1 MYFCWLKHISPAFAN
16 IMLGVVFIMKNL
28 KKGTEPNA
36 LELIV
41 DNINVKPYS
50 KMKNGMIED
59 GVVLKFS
66 KYNLED
72 VLCQMLDDYGQDEL
86 IKRIKALE

>member
-1 MYFCWLKHISPAFAN
+1 
-16 IMLGVVFIMKNL
+16 MKNL

-41 DNINVKPYS
+41 DNVDIKPYS